1 MPKPNPNSIWL
12 HPAINNWSSMRQ
24 RCTNPAR
31 KDFARYGALGVT
43 VCPAWESFEQFL
55 ADVGEKPSPRH
66 QLDRFPNT
74 SGNYE
79 PGNVRWATPADQ
91 ARNRKSNRF
100 YEVNGV
106 RLCLKDWATRI
117 GLNQTVLRYRIDRG
131 WPIERA
137 LTTPAYGR
145 RA

>member
-1 MPKPNPNSIWL
+1 MSKPNPHSIWIN
-12 HPAINNWSSMRQ
+12 PAINNWTAMRQ
-24 RCTNPAR
+24 RCLNPAR
-31 KDFARYGALGVT
+31 KDFPRYGGRGIK
-43 VCPAWESFEQFL
+43 VCPEWASFSQFI
-55 ADVGEKPSPRH
+55 ADVGERPSLKH
-66 QLDRFPNT
+66 QLDRFPN
-74 SGNYE
+74 SEGNYE
-79 PGNVRWATPADQ
+79 PGNVRWATPSEQ

-106 RLCLKDWATRI
+106 RLCLKDWATRT
-117 GLNQTVLRYRIDRG
+117 GLNPTVVRYRIEHG